1 MATQSM
7 SLLDNGWIRNQTAQ
21 TFFAGAALAAGLAA
35 GLATAF
41 GAALGTGTVP
51 DGRADPMRCM
61 VGPRATT
68 FPEGMIES
76 IEND

>member
-1 MATQSM
+1 M
-7 SLLDNGWIRNQTAQ
+7 SLLDKWMDTQETAQ

-61 VGPRATT
+61 VGPRATA
-68 FPEGMIES
+68 FPEGMIGS